1 MNSEIKCPI
10 CMEAPLCPRLYEC
23 GHTVCEICMQNHD
36 HAETDR
42 NYNIFQATNFT
53 CPICRKT
60 SITPWY
66 LRPLN
71 RALLDILLKD
81 TEYIKNHEEYVC
93 KRVDISTKDLVIPEN
108 LDFSFLSK
116 QKRKEMC
123 DTLYKKI
130 LPVIFEAATFGKT
143 HVVITENASEIKV
156 VAELLAEKL
165 FKHNIFKIITSSREC
180 TIEIV
185 PSEKNYNC
193 EFENNDYNSNSNR
206 VLFSNE
212 NSVASSLVSTVSST
226 LSPVSSPTSS
236 PTSTSSSRP
245 SPRRR
250 SRRNY

>member
-10 CMEAPLCPRLYEC
+10 CMEAPLYPRLYEC

-60 SITPWY
+60 SISPWY
-66 LRPLN
+66 IRPIN

-81 TEYIKNHEEYVC
+81 TEYIKKHEDYVC
-93 KRVDISTKDLVIPEN
+93 KRVDISAKDIIIPEN
-108 LDFSFLSK
+108 LDLSFISK

-123 DTLYKKI
+123 ETLYKKI
-130 LPVIFEAATFGKT
+130 MPVIFEAATFGKT
-143 HVVITENASEIKV
+143 HVVITEKASDIKV
-156 VAELLAEKL
+156 VVDLLADKL

-185 PSEKNYNC
+185 PSDKNYNC
-193 EFENNDYNSNSNR
+193 EFENYDYNSNSNR
-206 VLFSNE
+206 VLFAPTTSSEHRLTSSMESN
-212 NSVASSLVSTVSST
+212 LSST
-226 LSPVSSPTSS
+226 LSPVVSPNPS
-236 PTSTSSSRP
+236 PRP

>member
-1 MNSEIKCPI
+1 MTSEIKCPI
-10 CMEAPLCPRLYEC
+10 CMETPLYPRLYEC
-23 GHTVCEICMQNHD
+23 GHTICEICMQNHD

-42 NYNIFQATNFT
+42 NYDIFQATNFT
-53 CPICRKT
+53 CPICRKS

-66 LRPLN
+66 LRPVN

-81 TEYIKNHEEYVC
+81 TEYIKKHEEYLG
-93 KRVDISTKDLVIPEN
+93 KRVDISIKDLIIPEN
-108 LDFSFLSK
+108 LDLSFLSK

-123 DTLYKKI
+123 EALYKKI

-143 HVVITENASEIKV
+143 HVTITENASDIKV
-156 VAELLAEKL
+156 IAELLAEKL

-193 EFENNDYNSNSNR
+193 EFENDNYSSNSNR
-206 VLFSNE
+206 VLFQNGTDR
-212 NSVASSLVSTVSST
+212 SVTSSLTSTLSST
-226 LSPVSSPTSS
+226 LSPVGSPTSS
-236 PTSTSSSRP
+236 PSPRP

>member
-1 MNSEIKCPI
+1 
-10 CMEAPLCPRLYEC
+10 MEAPLYPRLYEC

-81 TEYIKNHEEYVC
+81 TEYIKNHEQYVC

-108 LDFSFLSK
+108 LDLSFLSK

-143 HVVITENASEIKV
+143 HVVITENASDIKV
-156 VAELLAEKL
+156 VAELLAERL

-193 EFENNDYNSNSNR
+193 EFENSDYNINSNR
-206 VLFSNE
+206 VLFNSDN
-212 NSVASSLVSTVSST
+212 NSVASSLASTLSSN

-236 PTSTSSSRP
+236 PSSRP